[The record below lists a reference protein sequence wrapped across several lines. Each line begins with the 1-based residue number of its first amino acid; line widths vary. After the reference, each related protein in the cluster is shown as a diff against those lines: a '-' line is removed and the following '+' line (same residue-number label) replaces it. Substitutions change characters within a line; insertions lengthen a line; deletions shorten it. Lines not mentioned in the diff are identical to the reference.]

1 MTGPRLPD
9 ARAVSAMLA
18 ATMPAL
24 VAELLPSARRHGR
37 EAVVGSVAGEPGR
50 SMSICL
56 EGPRAG
62 LWADFSAGMK
72 GDALDLVAAIMTGG
86 DKAAAWR
93 WGLRRLGY
101 TAPGEAAGTSP
112 RPAPPPPPDD
122 AEQRRAAQADA
133 ERRQRQARAIFAEA
147 EPLTPLCPAALYT
160 KGRGLDLAELGRVPR
175 ALRFHPRLWCTEA
188 GATLPAMVGA
198 IMSLE
203 GELQG
208 VHRIWLEPGPA
219 AGTWC
224 KAALRHAKK
233 ARGAVTGGCIPIWR
247 GSAATPLRDAPEGSA
262 VAITEGIED
271 ALAVALL
278 APELRVVAAVSLAN
292 MGTLELPA
300 AVATV
305 ILAADNDPPDSPAAL
320 ALQRALHTHA
330 AAGREVRVARSP
342 TGKDFADALAASTEG
357 DA

>member
-9 ARAVSAMLA
+9 ARAVSSMLA

-24 VAELLPSARRHGR
+24 VAELLPSAKRHGR

-50 SMSICL
+50 SCSICL

-72 GDALDLVAAIMTGG
+72 GDALDLVAAVMTGG

-101 TAPGEAAGTSP
+101 SVPGDAPAATTA
-112 RPAPPPPPDD
+112 APPPPPPDA
-122 AEQRRAAQADA
+122 AEQHRAAAADA

-147 EPLTPLCPAALYT
+147 EPLTPACPAALYP

-175 ALRFHPRLWCTEA
+175 ALRFHPRLWCSEA
-188 GATLPAMVGA
+188 GAALPAMVGA

-203 GELQG
+203 GELRG
-208 VHRIWLEPGPA
+208 VHRIWLEPGPD
-219 AGTWC
+219 AGTWR
-224 KAALRHAKK
+224 KAALRAPKK
-233 ARGAVTGGCIPIWR
+233 ALGSVTGGCIPIWR
-247 GSAATPLRDAPEGSA
+247 GSTATPLRGAPEGSA
-262 VAITEGIED
+262 VAITEGVED
-271 ALAVALL
+271 GLAVALL

-292 MGTLELPA
+292 MATLELPA
-300 AVATV
+300 SIATV
-305 ILAADNDPPDSPAAL
+305 ILAADNDPEGSPAAL
-320 ALQRALHTHA
+320 ALQRAVETHT

-342 TGKDFADALAASTEG
+342 RGKDFADALAASTEG